1 MYYEEITAKCTRL
14 EELEAWFKPMAF
26 RMLSLYILP
35 KGGKEMAGRRLDKNF
50 SGPTWGWPKDHIKID
65 GAQVIYK
72 HLDGTPDDYGNAS
85 FDFNIPIDLD
95 LARQLVADHW
105 YVKYQELGEDD
116 KWHYAKL
123 DDGRAIDSR
132 LPGWDPV
139 DTHHEN
145 GRYLIKVKI
154 DFEPRSERAKA
165 SEVFMVTLDGDK
177 HHTVKMSKALLDTYD
192 DPERDNLLQSS
203 KIEFCD
209 IEIKPG
215 WWEKEQLFT
224 CKVDRVFFV
233 IKKDEFGQRWLE
245 EPEPM
250 PIDEDDAE

>member
-1 MYYEEITAKCTRL
+1 
-14 EELEAWFKPMAF
+14 
-26 RMLSLYILP
+26 
-35 KGGKEMAGRRLDKNF
+35 MAGRRMDKGF
-50 SGPTWGWPKDHIKID
+50 TGPTWGWPNDHIKID

-72 HLDGTPDDYGNAS
+72 HLDGTPDDYGNPS

-95 LARQLVADHW
+95 LACKLVADHW

-116 KWHYAKL
+116 KWHYVKL
-123 DDGRAIDSR
+123 DDGRAVDSR
-132 LPGWDPV
+132 LPGWDPRE
-139 DTHHEN
+139 THHEN

-165 SEVFMVTLDGDK
+165 SEVFMVTLDGDR
-177 HHTVKMSKALLDTYD
+177 HNTVKLSKALMDTYD
-192 DPERDNLLQSS
+192 DPERENLLQSS
-203 KIEFCD
+203 RIEFCD
-209 IEIKPG
+209 IDIKPG

-233 IKKDEFGQRWLE
+233 IKKDEFGQKWLSSD

-250 PIDEDDAE
+250 PIDEDDSEEVPFN